1 MTKVA
6 DIVQRWNDENP
17 DIQVST
23 QKFDGSAQESY
34 AKIAQAVSS
43 GDAPDLAQVGYGEIA
58 SEYLAGHLED
68 VAEGAYYWS
77 TRFDGSGGGW
87 VRDSTQWIR
96 IQLSHRSAFVRAE
109 DVVDV

>member
-58 SEYLAGHLED
+58 SEYLAG
-68 VAEGAYYWS
+68 
-77 TRFDGSGGGW
+77 R
-87 VRDSTQWIR
+87 
-96 IQLSHRSAFVRAE
+96 
-109 DVVDV
+109 